1 MKHELSNK
9 KDKNNRVRQ
18 TESRQRKNRALL
30 ALLLLFVG
38 VVYALSIV
46 KYL

>member
-1 MKHELSNK
+1 MSNK
-9 KDKNNRVRQ
+9 ESHDKEKVRRAAQ
-18 TESRQRKNRALL
+18 RRKNRALL
-30 ALLLLFVG
+30 VLLLLFVG

>member
-1 MKHELSNK
+1 MSNK
-9 KDKNNRVRQ
+9 ESHDKEKVRWAAK
-18 TESRQRKNRALL
+18 RRKNRALL
-30 ALLLLFVG
+30 VLLLLFVG